1 MLLLLLRLLSVA
13 LRVQLFNVIMTDSI
27 ETILA
32 RIEAK
37 QDAMMEKLDR
47 LEKTTDTHWKKIAEL
62 ETKLALVEQ
71 RQGPRLHILTWVI
84 GVVAAL
90 SFIMAVADRIYLNN
104 IAP

>member
-1 MLLLLLRLLSVA
+1 MSDA
-13 LRVQLFNVIMTDSI
+13 I

-62 ETKLALVEQ
+62 ETKLAVLEQ
-71 RQGPRLHILTWVI
+71 RQGPRVHWIT
-84 GVVAAL
+84 VVVGIVAIVGFMLA
-90 SFIMAVADRIYLNN
+90 IADRMFVNQ
-104 IAP
+104 

>member
-1 MLLLLLRLLSVA
+1 MSDA
-13 LRVQLFNVIMTDSI
+13 I

-62 ETKLALVEQ
+62 ETKLAVLEQ
-71 RQGPRLHILTWVI
+71 RQGPRVHWLTVVV
-84 GVVAAL
+84 GVVAIVGFVLA
-90 SFIMAVADRIYLNN
+90 IGDRMFGYQ
-104 IAP
+104 

>member
-1 MLLLLLRLLSVA
+1 M
-13 LRVQLFNVIMTDSI
+13 DSI

-62 ETKLALVEQ
+62 ETKLAVLEQ
-71 RQGPRLHILTWVI
+71 RQGPRVHWLTVIVGLVALVGFILAI
-84 GVVAAL
+84 
-90 SFIMAVADRIYLNN
+90 ADRIYVNQ
-104 IAP
+104 

>member
-1 MLLLLLRLLSVA
+1 M
-13 LRVQLFNVIMTDSI
+13 NDSI

-62 ETKLALVEQ
+62 ETKLAVLEQ
-71 RQGPRLHILTWVI
+71 RQGPKVHWLTIVVGLVAIL
-84 GVVAAL
+84 G
-90 SFIMAVADRIYLNN
+90 FIIAVGDRIYLNQ
-104 IAP
+104 

>member
-1 MLLLLLRLLSVA
+1 
-13 LRVQLFNVIMTDSI
+13 MTESI

-62 ETKLALVEQ
+62 ETKLAVLEQ
-71 RQGPRLHILTWVI
+71 RQGPKVHWLTIVVGLVAIL
-84 GVVAAL
+84 G
-90 SFIMAVADRIYLNN
+90 FIIAVGDRIYLNQ
-104 IAP
+104 

>member
-1 MLLLLLRLLSVA
+1 M
-13 LRVQLFNVIMTDSI
+13 DSI

-62 ETKLALVEQ
+62 ETKLAVLEQ
-71 RQGPRLHILTWVI
+71 RQGPRVHWITVVVGIVAIVGFILAI
-84 GVVAAL
+84 
-90 SFIMAVADRIYLNN
+90 ADRMFVNQ
-104 IAP
+104 

>member
-1 MLLLLLRLLSVA
+1 M
-13 LRVQLFNVIMTDSI
+13 DSI

-62 ETKLALVEQ
+62 ETKLAVLEQ
-71 RQGPRLHILTWVI
+71 RQGPRVHWVTIVVGLVAIL
-84 GVVAAL
+84 G
-90 SFIMAVADRIYLNN
+90 FIIAVADRIYLNQ
-104 IAP
+104 

>member
-1 MLLLLLRLLSVA
+1 MSDA
-13 LRVQLFNVIMTDSI
+13 I

-62 ETKLALVEQ
+62 ETKLAVLEQ
-71 RQGPRLHILTWVI
+71 RQGPRVHWITIVVGIVAIVGFILAI
-84 GVVAAL
+84 
-90 SFIMAVADRIYLNN
+90 ADRMFVNQ
-104 IAP
+104 

>member
-1 MLLLLLRLLSVA
+1 MA
-13 LRVQLFNVIMTDSI
+13 LRVQPFSVIMSEAI

-62 ETKLALVEQ
+62 ETKLAVLEH
-71 RQGPRLHILTWVI
+71 RQGPRVHWITWVVA
-84 GVVAAL
+84 VVAGL
-90 SFIMAVADRIYLNN
+90 GFIMAIADRIYLNN
-104 IAP
+104 ILP

>member
-1 MLLLLLRLLSVA
+1 M
-13 LRVQLFNVIMTDSI
+13 MTESI

-62 ETKLALVEQ
+62 ETKLAVLEN
-71 RQGPRLHILTWVI
+71 RQGPKVHWVTIL
-84 GVVAAL
+84 VAIVAVL
-90 SFIMAVADRIYLNN
+90 GFIIAVGDRIYGGL
-104 IAP
+104 

>member
-1 MLLLLLRLLSVA
+1 MSEA
-13 LRVQLFNVIMTDSI
+13 I

-62 ETKLALVEQ
+62 ETKLAVLEQ
-71 RQGPRLHILTWVI
+71 RQGPRVHWITWVVAI
-84 GVVAAL
+84 VAAL
-90 SFIMAVADRIYLNN
+90 GFVLAVADRLYITNLT
-104 IAP
+104 P